1 MPLRKLTFV
10 KRNEGKPLLADQAG
24 LPRIC
29 LPPLTKLTEAT
40 ALRTAAGS
48 KN

>member
-1 MPLRKLTFV
+1 MPLGLLTLV
-10 KRNEGKPLLADQAG
+10 KKNKGKPLRADQTG

-29 LPPLTKLTEAT
+29 LPPWTKLNEAT
-40 ALRTAAGS
+40 SLRTAAGS

>member
-1 MPLRKLTFV
+1 MV
-10 KRNEGKPLLADQAG
+10 KMNEGKPLRADQAG

-29 LPPLTKLTEAT
+29 LPLRTKLNEAA

>member
-1 MPLRKLTFV
+1 MK
-10 KRNEGKPLLADQAG
+10 KKEGKPLRADQAG

-29 LPPLTKLTEAT
+29 LPPLTKLNEVA
-40 ALRTAAGS
+40 ALRTAAGP

>member
-1 MPLRKLTFV
+1 MV
-10 KRNEGKPLLADQAG
+10 KKYEGKPLRADQDA

-29 LPPLTKLTEAT
+29 LPPLTKLNEDA
-40 ALRTAAGS
+40 ALRTAAGP